1 MYVCCG
7 VGCVKL
13 SRCMWMRTARRVA
26 VAWLVG
32 FEWMRTARCVAVA
45 WLRGFEWMRWCWGG
59 RRGVFVVAWLRI
71 FFIFCLRRGGGY
83 MYS

>member
-7 VGCVKL
+7 VGCVRL

-32 FEWMRTARCVAVA
+32 FER
-45 WLRGFEWMRWCWGG
+45 MRWCWGG

-71 FFIFCLRRGGGY
+71 FLFFACGGVGVTCIVEY
-83 MYS
+83 WNVV